1 MTREF
6 KALIDGRPEASAK
19 LKREAFAKAWNLTPR
34 NVEAYYRGQ
43 TPVKAADLFAYV
55 VFSSRL
61 ELIESLMDV
70 VESDLRHPVAP

>member
-6 KALIDGRPEASAK
+6 KALIDGRPEACAK

-55 VFSSRL
+55 VFSGRL
-61 ELIESLMDV
+61 EL
-70 VESDLRHPVAP
+70 VEHLIDALDGL